1 LTLTLNSF
9 QNSTTK
15 AFSTLVEFVSTQT
28 RDFRERL
35 DSGIKAFDGKVVGI
49 ADKLNADIAKLGD
62 EAAQNRDAVRQA
74 IELKLDASAAKAAD
88 DAKELQGGLS
98 GSLHRLGGNALARYG
113 KFSEPLQS
121 EFKKYN
127 MVVER
132 LGRHAT
138 YYNESRIHRSLD
150 KDAPFHR
157 AIERFGVITSQ
168 PVLGG
173 LHHQYC
179 RI

>member
-1 LTLTLNSF
+1 LGVFWTTIVAEAEVFFAARGRNTGPSPTAQRASPAYGPLFVQRLRAMGIRDKPTAPRSPW
-9 QNSTTK
+9 QNP
-15 AFSTLVEFVSTQT
+15 
-28 RDFRERL
+28 
-35 DSGIKAFDGKVVGI
+35 
-49 ADKLNADIAKLGD
+49 
-62 EAAQNRDAVRQA
+62 
-74 IELKLDASAAKAAD
+74 
-88 DAKELQGGLS
+88 
-98 GSLHRLGGNALARYG
+98 Y
-113 KFSEPLQS
+113 
-121 EFKKYN
+121 
-127 MVVER
+127 VER
-132 LGRHAT
+132 LIGTIRRECLDNMIVFGEAHLRRILGRYAA

>member
-1 LTLTLNSF
+1 M
-9 QNSTTK
+9 
-15 AFSTLVEFVSTQT
+15 AV
-28 RDFRERL
+28 
-35 DSGIKAFDGKVVGI
+35 
-49 ADKLNADIAKLGD
+49 
-62 EAAQNRDAVRQA
+62 DAGLR
-74 IELKLDASAAKAAD
+74 ASR
-88 DAKELQGGLS
+88 
-98 GSLHRLGGNALARYG
+98 GSHANNLRRI
-113 KFSEPLQS
+113 
-121 EFKKYN
+121 
-127 MVVER
+127 
-132 LGRHAT
+132 LGRYAA